1 VVTGLIFAP
10 KRMRVTLHHRHQ
22 AFYIFY
28 FCGKATVTSA
38 KITIKH
44 VWSGSCGGR
53 FPEAGGGQCPEGWWH
68 PDAGGGKNATT
79 TVAGLIFFAPGRR
92 WVTLCQHRQ
101 ADLFFVFA
109 ARHQMP
115 PLPWS

>member
-79 TVAGLIFFAPGRR
+79 TMAGLTVVIYCTPKQVGYLTPVPPG
-92 WVTLCQHRQ
+92 
-101 ADLFFVFA
+101 
-109 ARHQMP
+109 
-115 PLPWS
+115 